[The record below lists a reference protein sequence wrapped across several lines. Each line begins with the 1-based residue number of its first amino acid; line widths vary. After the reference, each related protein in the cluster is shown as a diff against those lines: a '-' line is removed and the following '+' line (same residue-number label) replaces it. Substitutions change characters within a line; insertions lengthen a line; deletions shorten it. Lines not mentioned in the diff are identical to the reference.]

1 MALTPCFQNGSSF
14 DHLVGQGEERDRNR
28 EAERLRGLQIDGQ
41 AEVRRLLEGQ
51 VHRLRSFENAVNKGC
66 HPLEALVLIRSIGHQ
81 ATVTDEEIE
90 FVDGRYA
97 MGGGEIENPLAI
109 ENARVSSP
117 GGVRAV

>member
-14 DHLVGQGEERDRNR
+14 DHLVGQGEERDRNC

-66 HPLEALVLIRSIGHQ
+66 HPLGP
-81 ATVTDEEIE
+81 TVEKTCPTWPVQD
-90 FVDGRYA
+90 
-97 MGGGEIENPLAI
+97 NPLQSCRRMAASVT
-109 ENARVSSP
+109 NVPWQFARLS
-117 GGVRAV
+117 